1 MYSEFLRTI
10 ARWLIQMVVAFAIG
24 IAILSAMHA
33 AMDHVKGDVAA
44 RKSYFSSRPDK
55 VYPAPDRI
63 RFIQSEPFWPRT
75 REIKTTVSMLIRRG
89 EWRGVDVTV
98 YNTSHFYWQPSDDFD
113 CPYILVNAV
122 MTPRGFYEID
132 SIEDYSGDKIKP
144 ISLRKPEDKEDH
156 YCYE

>member
-10 ARWLIQMVVAFAIG
+10 ARWFIQVVVAFAIG

-33 AMDHVKGDVAA
+33 AMDHAKGDVAA

-63 RFIQSEPFWPRT
+63 RFIHSDPFSSRT
-75 REIKTTVSMLIRRG
+75 FELKATVSMLIRRG

-98 YNTSHFYWQPSDDFD
+98 YNTSHFYWWPADDFD
-113 CPYILVNAV
+113 CPYIMVNAV
-122 MTPRGFYEID
+122 RNSRGFYEID

-144 ISLRKPEDKEDH
+144 FSLRKPEDEKETFP
-156 YCYE
+156 E